1 MLVQLNNL
9 SAFELSMT
17 VQKFLKIKGLVE
29 AKDVKAK
36 KCYFFNQGINNS
48 VLYIGQILRK
58 RINDFYFSGWKLYVD
73 DCKIE
78 SLKNVQIIDIQTF
91 NFYKANDEL
100 FQEIVGISKTMY
112 DLQTFLYELPKK
124 KRLKRDFIKSN
135 VDEIAKNVLSCNE
148 FDLRLYAKDEW
159 KITIGDILEC
169 KQRFIEQ
176 YEKKKQ
182 AHIAHNKQYNGCVF
196 LYKSGDEI
204 NVFCPQSPF
213 ERYDTCLIFKYDKKT
228 FNSNIQI
235 TNEYPY
241 SHDRPYIITDKKLC
255 DEIINMIVEANVKY
269 HKFVKKLLFHLG

>member
-17 VQKFLKIKGLVE
+17 VQKFLKAKGLVE
-29 AKDVKAK
+29 AKDVKAR

-58 RINDFYFSGWKLYVD
+58 RINDFDFQGWKLYVD
-73 DCKIE
+73 ECKIE
-78 SLKNVQIIDIQTF
+78 TICDTIHEMRTY
-91 NFYKANDEL
+91 NFYKGNKDMYTEAIDIAN
-100 FQEIVGISKTMY
+100 GMY
-112 DLQTFLYELPKK
+112 SLQTFLYELPKK
-124 KRLKRDFIKSN
+124 KRLKRDFIKN
-135 VDEIAKNVLSCNE
+135 DLGKIAKNALICNE
-148 FDLRLYAKDEW
+148 YDLELYAKDER
-159 KITIGDILEC
+159 KITIGDILER
-169 KQRFIEQ
+169 KQRLIEA
-176 YEKKKQ
+176 YEKKIQ
-182 AHIAHNKQYNGCVF
+182 ANIAHNKQYNGCVF

-213 ERYDTCLIFKYDKKT
+213 ERYDTCLIFKYDKKK
-228 FNSNIQI
+228 FNSNIKI
-235 TNEYPY
+235 SNEYPY